1 MKKSGSVIVL
11 LTLILFTF
19 FSCSKDDDVFDPS
32 DPTTYGSL
40 KERLKGRTY
49 SYFYTA
55 MSGNHV
61 SYNIEFTD
69 TNAISVTSEYAE
81 SREIIR
87 KKTGTYS
94 VDGEKLIFRVGEIYC
109 NPWYVDVLNA
119 KVKGDTLDVYWYQ
132 WTHQG
137 TTRYVQ
143 DFFILRK

>member
-1 MKKSGSVIVL
+1 MKKVELGVIFVTIVFL
-11 LTLILFTF
+11 TF
-19 FSCSKDDDVFDPS
+19 FSCSKDEDVFDPS
-32 DPTTYGSL
+32 NPSTYGSL

-55 MSGNHV
+55 MSGNNV

-69 TNAISVTSEYAE
+69 TNTISVTSEYAE

-94 VDGEKLIFRVGEIYC
+94 VDGEKLIFQVGEIYS
-109 NPWYVDVLNA
+109 NPWYVDILNA
-119 KVKGDTLDVYWYQ
+119 KYMGDSLDVYWYQ
-132 WTHQG
+132 WTHNG
-137 TTRYVQ
+137 TKRYVQ